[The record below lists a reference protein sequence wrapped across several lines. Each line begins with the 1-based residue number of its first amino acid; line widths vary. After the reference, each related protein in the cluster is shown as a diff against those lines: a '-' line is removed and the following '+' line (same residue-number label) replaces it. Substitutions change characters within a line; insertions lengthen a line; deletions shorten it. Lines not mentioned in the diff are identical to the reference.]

1 MHLCLTCCGDGNR
14 EGSALSLACLCTNL
28 QRFASDPDNTLKAY
42 WPKIS
47 SFLKYKAEKRY
58 AAMQKVTNEATDE
71 DDDHASLHS
80 RDLLVD
86 AADYLEFL
94 NAVQEGRAG
103 LRVRRED
110 WKLLS
115 CCC

>member
-1 MHLCLTCCGDGNR
+1 MHLCLTCCGAGNT
-14 EGSALSLACLCTNL
+14 EGSALSLTCLCTNL
-28 QRFASDPDNTLKAY
+28 QRYASDPENTLKAY

-47 SFLKYKAEKRY
+47 SFLKHKAEKLQ
-58 AAMQKVTNEATDE
+58 AAMQKAANEAADE

-80 RDLLVD
+80 RDLLVV

-103 LRVRRED
+103 PKVRSED
-110 WKLLS
+110 
-115 CCC
+115 

>member
-1 MHLCLTCCGDGNR
+1 MHLCLTCCWAGDT
-14 EGSALSLACLCTNL
+14 EGSALSLTRLCTNL
-28 QRFASDPDNTLKAY
+28 QRYASDPDNTLKAY

-47 SFLKYKAEKRY
+47 SFLKHKAEKLL
-58 AAMQKVTNEATDE
+58 AALHNEGTDE
-71 DDDHASLHS
+71 DVDHALLHS
-80 RDLLVD
+80 RDLLVV

-103 LRVRRED
+103 PRVRSED
-110 WKLLS
+110 WKFLS